1 MVKGGSVWRKGTE
14 VILIDV
20 EQRGNVQERRLFD
33 AKRRKAQSQRL
44 RDVLESM
51 VSAQTSEEGQ
61 AV

>member
-1 MVKGGSVWRKGTE
+1 MIAISVERE
-14 VILIDV
+14 
-20 EQRGNVQERRLFD
+20 GNVQERRLFD